1 MEKIKE
7 RIKNIKINRKIS
19 LVEIIVI
26 SLILF
31 AGMMGTILTIDIDD
45 LDIMWV
51 FSFAS
56 KITEG
61 ATPYLDYNMVI
72 TPLASQ
78 ITAFFLNIFGNTMMV
93 SAFLGAIYGSLI
105 FLFQYLILRK
115 MNISIKASIVITVMF
130 FIALSNN
137 MWDTYNTLAYLL
149 VYITIF
155 IQICKIRYDKYV
167 KITNK
172 EKYVLKEKNKITYSM
187 AYNIV
192 TGILLGLIV
201 ITKQNIGAVAI
212 LAITIY
218 YFAKWIF
225 KQTTFK
231 NVFSQLCIMA
241 IFCLIVVDIELI
253 YLLLAGALYSFLDY
267 TVLGLNSFA
276 NKVGGNLFA
285 SIFSTGTLLPG
296 SLKIQLMQVF
306 SNMFICLR
314 NIALIFSFAFLLI
327 MIITK
332 LLNKMNVKN
341 KVDINEMILSF
352 CFMFVGLIISVPLAN
367 TYHLKLTAGMIIFL
381 GLINILK
388 IIPLS
393 KWLRKSISK
402 VSCYIMLLIPLVVG
416 ISYLSIY
423 FTCAYKSQIPS
434 FKNMYI
440 SSTTEQRINDTV
452 RYIQEY
458 EEKNGHRLYVI
469 SSRSAV
475 YANVMKINNGI
486 FDLPQYGNLGKEDY
500 MAVINKLDSMN
511 DFSVMVYK
519 DESSLFWQEPKEIRQ
534 YVMDNYEYV
543 EDFDIYSVYYKP

>member
-1 MEKIKE
+1 MGKIKE
-7 RIKNIKINRKIS
+7 RIKNIKVNKKIS
-19 LVEIIVI
+19 PVEIIVI
-26 SLILF
+26 SLIF
-31 AGMMGTILTIDIDD
+31 FVGMMGAILTTDIGD

-56 KITEG
+56 KMAQG
-61 ATPYLDYNMVI
+61 FTPYLDYNMVI
-72 TPLASQ
+72 TPLSSQ
-78 ITAFFLNIFGNTMMV
+78 ITALFLNIFGNTMMV

-115 MNISIKASIVITVMF
+115 MNISIKTSIVVTVAF
-130 FIALSNN
+130 FMALSNN

-155 IQICKIRYDKYV
+155 IQICKIRYAKYV

-201 ITKQNIGAVAI
+201 ITKQNIGAVVI

-225 KQTTFK
+225 RQDTFK

-267 TVLGLNSFA
+267 TVFGLNSFA
-276 NKVGGNLFA
+276 SKVGGNLFA
-285 SIFSTGTLLPG
+285 SIFSTGPLLPG
-296 SLKIQLMQVF
+296 SLKIQLTQVF
-306 SNMFICLR
+306 SNMFVWAR

-332 LLNKMNVKN
+332 VLNKMNVKN

-352 CFMFVGLIISVPLAN
+352 CFMFVGLVISIPLAN
-367 TYHLKLTAGMIIFL
+367 TYHLKLTSAMIIFL
-381 GLINILK
+381 GLINMLK

-393 KWLRKSISK
+393 KWLQKSILK

-416 ISYLSIY
+416 ISYISIY
-423 FTCAYKSQIPS
+423 FTCAYKSQIPT

-440 SSTTEQRINDTV
+440 SASDDRKINDTV
-452 RYIQEY
+452 RYIEEY
-458 EEKNGHRLYVI
+458 EEKNGHGIYVI
-469 SSRSAV
+469 SSRSAM
-475 YANVMKINNGI
+475 YANATNINNGI

-500 MAVINKLDSMN
+500 KAVINKLDSMSN
-511 DFSVMVYK
+511 FSVMVYK
-519 DESSLFWQEPKEIRQ
+519 DEKSLFWQEPKEIRQ
-534 YVMDNYEYV
+534 YVMANYEYV
-543 EDFDIYSVYYKP
+543 EDFDIYSIYYKP